1 MKQFILI
8 NTVLLLL
15 GLSTN
20 LSAQSLEESLQL
32 AAENNPFLKAKYA
45 DFEAAMQKVAQVN
58 SLPDPTFSFGY
69 FISPVETR
77 VGPQR
82 AKLGLTQMLPWFGTL
97 KTAGNVQTLRAEAK
111 YQEFINAKNE
121 LYMQVKSAWYPIY
134 EVNQKIRLQKKN
146 RDILSSYKQLATTGF
161 KNDKGSM
168 VDVIRVDIM
177 IENTD
182 AEIKLLQDQL
192 QPLFVHFN
200 KLLNRHDSILI
211 QVDQEMDIIQ
221 VPLNYRND
229 SLLSNHPLLQ
239 SLDLKLQSAQEAEEL
254 SRRQGLPKFGVGLDY
269 VFVGERTD
277 LPDQAGMA
285 VPDNGRDVMMPMISM
300 SIPIYRGKYKAATK
314 EAQFNQQAIANYKT
328 STENT
333 LVTNYEMAW
342 YELEKARQ
350 LIELY
355 ITQVSKTKQAIS
367 LLETA
372 YSNSG
377 KDFEEI
383 LRMQQELLKYQMAT
397 ASATKAFYVALAK
410 LDYLTSK
417 TE

>member
-1 MKQFILI
+1 MKHKIHIVLFLI
-8 NTVLLLL
+8 IGFGNVA
-15 GLSTN
+15 N
-20 LSAQSLEESLQL
+20 AQSLAEYLKV
-32 AAENNPFLKAKYA
+32 AAENNPLLKAKYA
-45 DFEAAMQKVAQVN
+45 EFEAALQKVAQVN
-58 SLPDPTFSFGY
+58 SLPDPTFSLGY

-77 VGPQR
+77 VGPQQ
-82 AKLGLTQMLPWFGTL
+82 AKLGLTQMFPWFGTL
-97 KTAGNVQTLRAEAK
+97 KTAGNIQALQAEVK
-111 YQEFINAKNE
+111 YQEFLNAKNE

-134 EVNQKIRLQKKN
+134 EVNQKIRLQKEN
-146 RDILSSYKQLATTGF
+146 SDILSSYKQLATTGF

-182 AEIKLLQDQL
+182 TEIKLLKDIL
-192 QPLFVHFN
+192 QPLYVQFN
-200 KLLNRHDSILI
+200 KLLNRPDSMLI
-211 QVDQEMDIIQ
+211 QVEQELDLIQ
-221 VPLNYRND
+221 VPLDYRKD
-229 SLLSNHPLLQ
+229 SLLANHPLLH
-239 SLDLKLQSAQEAEEL
+239 SLDLKMQSAQEAETL
-254 SRRQGLPKFGVGLDY
+254 SKKQGMPKFGVGLDY

-277 LPDQAGMA
+277 MV
-285 VPDNGRDVMMPMISM
+285 VPDNGKNVIMPMVSM

-314 EAQFNQQAIANYKT
+314 EVQFNQEAIANYKT
-328 STENT
+328 NAENT
-333 LVTNYEMAW
+333 LVSNYEMAW
-342 YELEKARQ
+342 YELDKARQ

-355 ITQVSKTKQAIS
+355 NTQVSKTKQAIS

-383 LRMQQELLKYQMAT
+383 LRMQQELIKYQIAAAT
-397 ASATKAFYVALAK
+397 ETKAFYVALAK

>member
-1 MKQFILI
+1 MKQYIVIF
-8 NTVLLLL
+8 TALLLV
-15 GLSTN
+15 GLSTKS
-20 LSAQSLEESLQL
+20 SAQSLEESLKV
-32 AAENNPFLKAKYA
+32 AAENNPLLKAKYA
-45 DFEAAMQKVAQVN
+45 DFEAAMQKVVQVN

-82 AKLGLTQMLPWFGTL
+82 AKVGLTQMFPWFGTL
-97 KTAGNVQTLRAEAK
+97 KTAGNVQALQAEAK

-134 EVNQKIRLQKKN
+134 EVNQKILLQKENKN
-146 RDILSSYKQLATTGF
+146 ILSSYKQLATTGF

-177 IENTD
+177 IENTET
-182 AEIKLLQDQL
+182 EIKLLQDQL
-192 QPLFVHFN
+192 RPLFVHFN
-200 KLLNRHDSILI
+200 KLLNRPDSIVV
-211 QVDQEMDIIQ
+211 QVDQKLNIVS
-221 VPLNYRND
+221 VPLNYRKD
-229 SLLSNHPLLQ
+229 SLLANHPLLQ
-239 SLDLKLQSAQEAEEL
+239 SLDLKMQSAQEAEEL
-254 SRRQGLPKFGVGLDY
+254 SKKQGLPKFGVGLDY
-269 VFVGERTD
+269 VFVGERND
-277 LPDQAGMA
+277 MV
-285 VPDNGRDVMMPMISM
+285 VPDNGKNVIMPMVSM
-300 SIPIYRGKYKAATK
+300 SIPIYHGKYKAATK
-314 EAQFNQQAIANYKT
+314 EAQFKQEAIANYKT
-328 STENT
+328 NTENT
-333 LVTNYEMAW
+333 LVSNYEMAW
-342 YELEKARQ
+342 YELDKARQ

-355 ITQVSKTKQAIS
+355 NTQVSKTEQAIS

-383 LRMQQELLKYQMAT
+383 LRMQQELLKYQIAT
-397 ASATKAFYVALAK
+397 ATATKAFYVALAK

>member
-1 MKQFILI
+1 MKQYIVI
-8 NTVLLLL
+8 ITALLLV
-15 GLSTN
+15 GLSTKS
-20 LSAQSLEESLQL
+20 SAQSLEESLKL
-32 AAENNPFLKAKYA
+32 AAENNPLLKAKYA

-82 AKLGLTQMLPWFGTL
+82 AKVGLTQMFPWFGTL
-97 KTAGNVQTLRAEAK
+97 KTAGNVQALQAEAK
-111 YQEFINAKNE
+111 YQEFLNSKNE

-134 EVNQKIRLQKKN
+134 EVNQKILLQKENK
-146 RDILSSYKQLATTGF
+146 DILGSYKQLATTGF

-182 AEIKLLQDQL
+182 TEIKLLQDQL
-192 QPLFVHFN
+192 RPLFVHFN
-200 KLLNRHDSILI
+200 KLLNRPDSIVV
-211 QVDQEMDIIQ
+211 QVDQKLNIVS
-221 VPLNYRND
+221 VPLNYRKD
-229 SLLSNHPLLQ
+229 SLLANHPLLQ
-239 SLDLKLQSAQEAEEL
+239 SLDLKMQSAQEAEEL
-254 SRRQGLPKFGVGLDY
+254 SKKQGLPKFGVGLDY

-277 LPDQAGMA
+277 MV
-285 VPDNGRDVMMPMISM
+285 VPDNGKNVIMPMVSM

-314 EAQFNQQAIANYKT
+314 EAQFKQEAIANYKT
-328 STENT
+328 NTENT
-333 LVTNYEMAW
+333 LVSNYEMAW
-342 YELEKARQ
+342 YELDKARQ

-355 ITQVSKTKQAIS
+355 STQVSKTEQAIS

-383 LRMQQELLKYQMAT
+383 LRMQQELLKYQIAT
-397 ASATKAFYVALAK
+397 ATTTKAFYVALAK